1 MYMNGSVDPGDRS
14 GWDFSVRINSKL
26 IVEDSGVCGGTIP
39 NIGPPSN
46 VGHFFFFSLRYE
58 MKP

>member
-46 VGHFFFFSLRYE
+46 VGHFFSFHSA
-58 MKP
+58 MK